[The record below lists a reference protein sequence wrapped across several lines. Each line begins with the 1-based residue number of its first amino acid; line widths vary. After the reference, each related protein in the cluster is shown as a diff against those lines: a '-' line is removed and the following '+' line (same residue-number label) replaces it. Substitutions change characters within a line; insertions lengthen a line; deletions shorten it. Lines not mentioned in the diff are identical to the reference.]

1 MEHGAFHPRLAEAG
15 RAARAAAE
23 GAGASLPLADAA
35 QAAAVGRLRWALL
48 AEHWTG
54 SDRERALAESRHHAD
69 HLARIAARLGR
80 DLG

>member
-1 MEHGAFHPRLAEAG
+1 MEDGTLDPRLAEAG

-48 AEHWTG
+48 AERWTG

-69 HLARIAARLGR
+69 HLARLAARLGC

>member
-1 MEHGAFHPRLAEAG
+1 MEDGTFHPRLAEAG

-23 GAGASLPLADAA
+23 GAGASLPIADAA
-35 QAAAVGRLRWALL
+35 QAAAIGRLRWALL
-48 AEHWTG
+48 AERWTG

-69 HLARIAARLGR
+69 HLARLATRLGR